1 MGLKDLFKSWASS
14 PTVLPYLLQIPNNN
28 TDDPQG
34 LAGEFEPQQHYFTVR
49 VNEMFLSERRKWLK
63 EIEPMVVCLTSY
75 IYGEQEID
83 NPFIVG
89 RNLIETKMQN
99 IPEGMIFQ
107 DTRVAGIHPFAGGRL
122 IVSIA
127 LCHSVTKDYLADS
140 LDFIEKISGVFNE
153 NITTLIGNYTKIANV
168 VIGGIDKLFDSN
180 SVKPLFGF
188 RKEFDPDA
196 NDHFSPGYYL
206 MIDRSDSNWNPNN
219 FFVKN
224 NRLFYGND
232 KTSAKEF
239 RKDEYVLFSV
249 TRSDERGDIKLL
261 SVYQSY
267 KKILDVLKVD
277 EVTQDTKDKI
287 KDMLRVLNIEM
298 QQSPDLTEPQ
308 AKALIQKYITE
319 VGLLIEPKFNWGASS
334 DRKPGFW
341 SDMDDKIMAL

>member
-14 PTVLPYLLQIPNNN
+14 PTVLPYLLHIPNSN
-28 TDDPQG
+28 TDDPQS

-49 VNEMFLSERRKWLK
+49 VNEMFLSEQRKWLK

-99 IPEGMIFQ
+99 IPEGMVFH

-127 LCHSVTKDYLADS
+127 LCHSVTKDYLVDS
-140 LDFIEKISGVFNE
+140 LEFIEKISGVFNE

-196 NDHFSPGYYL
+196 NDHFSPGYYV

-232 KTSAKEF
+232 RTSAKGF

-249 TRSDERGDIKLL
+249 TRSDERGDVKLL
-261 SVYQSY
+261 PVYQSY

-277 EVTQDTKDKI
+277 EVTKYTKDKI
-287 KDMLRVLNIEM
+287 KNMLRVLNIEM

-319 VGLLIEPKFNWGASS
+319 VGQMIEPKFNWGVAP
-334 DRKPGFW
+334 DQKPGFW
-341 SDMDDKIMAL
+341 TDMDAKIMAL